1 MKRSVLVS
9 AMAVLAASVSG
20 TAMAATSKP
29 DNAPNPAQAGP
40 ADVITTGVAKG
51 RDRLDSATSTSVL
64 READIAKIGAAS
76 IGELLRDVPGIRSEA
91 DGGDGVANISIRGL
105 PIATS
110 GAKFIQ
116 LQEDGLPILEFGDVL
131 GWGADSFVR
140 ADLNLAQLEVIRGG
154 SASTFA
160 SNSPGGIINFISKT
174 GEVEG
179 GAIALSSG
187 IDHNLKRADFD
198 YGAHVGDTLRFHIGG
213 FFRQGEGPR
222 KTGYDAFSGGQVK
235 LNVTKEFTGGYVRF
249 YGKYLDDRTPEYDV
263 VPMRVTGSNDD
274 PSYTQVPAFDA
285 NNGTIMTKF
294 NPTNLYVDAENNVTV
309 GRLTEG
315 RHSRAKTF
323 GIELRADVAGWTV
336 TEKFRYADIFGS
348 QSASLL
354 TKYLPA
360 QAVIGLFGAG
370 SGTQAV
376 YATGPQSG
384 QVIANPSALNGNG
397 LLTVN
402 TPLNRV
408 TSLDNVTND
417 IRASRVWPVGEAALT
432 TTVGFYASR
441 QQIRTDLAITTAISD
456 VRGDGNAALVDLI
469 GPAGQRIT
477 QNGYY
482 SYNLALARGAVRR
495 FTDMT
500 YNTNA
505 PFASANFH
513 IGKVSIGASIRYD
526 YGKAQGQIFSADL
539 GGGRVGN
546 VSRDMNG
553 DGVISAAETRVSVI
567 PISSPGIVDYN
578 FNSLSY
584 STGINFR
591 IAEPLAVFARYSRG
605 NRANADRLLYTPIIN
620 SVSGSLNVPDA
631 AVDAVKQAEGGVK
644 YRQGPL
650 TLNATAFWAKVTDS
664 NFEIQ
669 AIRTVI
675 SEYTAKGIEFEG
687 AVAHGS
693 FSLNAGAT
701 YTDANISGNVATPE
715 IVGNRPR
722 RQANFIFQATP
733 QVTVG
738 RVNVGAVF
746 IGTTGSYAQ
755 NVNQLKMP
763 GYVTT
768 NAFVQ
773 VRPTDRLLLSLN
785 ASNLFDTKAVVA
797 VEQATLPASGI
808 VEAHLLTGRAV
819 SVTARLDF

>member
-1 MKRSVLVS
+1 
-9 AMAVLAASVSG
+9 MARTVESDDAR
-20 TAMAATSKP
+20 
-29 DNAPNPAQAGP
+29 NPAQAGP

-76 IGELLRDVPGIRSEA
+76 IGDLLRDVPGIRSEA
-91 DGGDGVANISIRGL
+91 DGGDGAANISIRGL
-105 PIATS
+105 PIATT

-116 LQEDGLPILEFGDVL
+116 LQEDGLPILEFGDIL

-140 ADLNLAQLEVIRGG
+140 ADLNLAQVEVIRGG

-174 GEVEG
+174 GEVDG

-187 IDHNLKRADFD
+187 LDNNLYRADFD
-198 YGAHVGDTLRFHIGG
+198 YGAHVSDTLRFHVGG

-222 KTGYDAFSGGQVK
+222 RTGYDAFKGGQVK
-235 LNVTKEFTGGYVRF
+235 LNVTKEFSGGYIRF

-263 VPMRVTGSNDD
+263 VPMRVTGTNDA
-274 PSYTQVPAFDA
+274 PSYSEVPSFDA
-285 NNGTIMTKF
+285 NNGTISTRF
-294 NPTNLYVDAENNVTV
+294 NPTNVYVDHNNNTTV
-309 GRLTEG
+309 GWLTDG
-315 RHSRAKTF
+315 RHSMAKTF
-323 GIELRADVAGWTV
+323 GVELRADVAGWTV
-336 TEKFRYADIFGS
+336 TEKFRYADLSGS
-348 QSASLL
+348 QAAPIL

-360 QAVIGLFGAG
+360 PAVIGLLGAG
-370 SGTQAV
+370 PGTQAA

-397 LLTVN
+397 LLAIA
-402 TPLNRV
+402 TPLNLV
-408 TSLDNVTND
+408 SQLDNVTND
-417 IRASRVWPVGEAALT
+417 IRASRVWPVGDAELT

-441 QQIRTDLAITTAISD
+441 QSIRNDLAITTAISE
-456 VRGDGNAALVDLI
+456 VRGDGSAALIDLI

-477 QNGYY
+477 ENGYY
-482 SYNLALARGAVRR
+482 SYNLALFGGAVRR

-505 PFASANFH
+505 PFASANYH
-513 IGKVSIGASIRYD
+513 IGRVSIGASIRYD
-526 YGKAQGQIFSADL
+526 YGRAQGQLFSADL

-553 DGVISAAETRVSVI
+553 DGVISAAETRVSVV
-567 PISSPGIVDYN
+567 PTTAPGFVNYKFDA
-578 FNSLSY
+578 LSY
-584 STGINFR
+584 SAGTNFR

-620 SVSGSLNVPDA
+620 SVSGALNVPDA

-687 AVAHGS
+687 GFAHGP

-773 VRPTDRLLLSLN
+773 VRPIDRLLLSLN
-785 ASNLFDTKAVVA
+785 ASNLFDTKAIVA

>member
-1 MKRSVLVS
+1 
-9 AMAVLAASVSG
+9 MARTVESDDAR
-20 TAMAATSKP
+20 
-29 DNAPNPAQAGP
+29 NPAHAGP

-76 IGELLRDVPGIRSEA
+76 IGDLLRDVPGIRSEA
-91 DGGDGVANISIRGL
+91 DGGDGAANISIRGL
-105 PIATS
+105 PIATT

-116 LQEDGLPILEFGDVL
+116 LQEDGLPILEFGDIL

-140 ADLNLAQLEVIRGG
+140 ADLNLAQVDVIRGG

-174 GEVEG
+174 GEVDG

-187 IDHNLKRADFD
+187 LDNNLYRAEFD
-198 YGAHVGDTLRFHIGG
+198 YGAHVSDTLRFHVGG

-222 KTGYDAFSGGQVK
+222 RTSYDAFRGGQVK
-235 LNVTKEFTGGYVRF
+235 LNVTKEFSGGYIRF

-263 VPMRVTGSNDD
+263 VPMRVTGTNDA
-274 PSYTQVPAFDA
+274 PSYSEVPSFDA
-285 NNGTIMTKF
+285 NNGTISTRF
-294 NPTNLYVDAENNVTV
+294 NPTNVYVDRNNNTIV
-309 GRLTEG
+309 GRLTDG
-315 RHSRAKTF
+315 RHSMAKTF
-323 GIELRADVAGWTV
+323 GVELRADVAGWTV
-336 TEKFRYADIFGS
+336 TEKFRYADLSGS
-348 QSASLL
+348 QAAPLL

-360 QAVIGLFGAG
+360 PAVISILGAG
-370 SGTQAV
+370 PGTQAA

-397 LLTVN
+397 LLAIA
-402 TPLNRV
+402 TPLNLV
-408 TSLDNVTND
+408 SQLDNVTND
-417 IRASRVWPVGEAALT
+417 IRASRVWPVGDAELT

-441 QQIRTDLAITTAISD
+441 QSIQTDLAITTAISE
-456 VRGDGNAALVDLI
+456 VRGDGSAALIDLI

-482 SYNLALARGAVRR
+482 SNNLALFGGAVRR

-505 PFASANFH
+505 PFASANYH
-513 IGKVSIGASIRYD
+513 IGRVSIGASIRYD
-526 YGKAQGQIFSADL
+526 YGKAQGQLFSADL

-553 DGVISAAETRVSVI
+553 DGVISAAETRVSVV
-567 PISSPGIVDYN
+567 PTTAPGFVNYEFDA
-578 FNSLSY
+578 LSY
-584 STGINFR
+584 SAGINFR
-591 IAEPLAVFARYSRG
+591 IAESLAVFARYSRG

-620 SVSGSLNVPDA
+620 SVSGALNVPDA

-687 AVAHGS
+687 GFAHGP

-773 VRPTDRLLLSLN
+773 VRPIDRLLLSLN
-785 ASNLFDTKAVVA
+785 ASNLFDTKAIVA

>member
-1 MKRSVLVS
+1 M
-9 AMAVLAASVSG
+9 
-20 TAMAATSKP
+20 
-29 DNAPNPAQAGP
+29 
-40 ADVITTGVAKG
+40 
-51 RDRLDSATSTSVL
+51 
-64 READIAKIGAAS
+64 
-76 IGELLRDVPGIRSEA
+76 
-91 DGGDGVANISIRGL
+91 
-105 PIATS
+105 
-110 GAKFIQ
+110 
-116 LQEDGLPILEFGDVL
+116 
-131 GWGADSFVR
+131 
-140 ADLNLAQLEVIRGG
+140 
-154 SASTFA
+154 
-160 SNSPGGIINFISKT
+160 
-174 GEVEG
+174 
-179 GAIALSSG
+179 
-187 IDHNLKRADFD
+187 
-198 YGAHVGDTLRFHIGG
+198 
-213 FFRQGEGPR
+213 
-222 KTGYDAFSGGQVK
+222 
-235 LNVTKEFTGGYVRF
+235 
-249 YGKYLDDRTPEYDV
+249 
-263 VPMRVTGSNDD
+263 
-274 PSYTQVPAFDA
+274 
-285 NNGTIMTKF
+285 
-294 NPTNLYVDAENNVTV
+294 
-309 GRLTEG
+309 
-315 RHSRAKTF
+315 AKTF
-323 GIELRADVAGWTV
+323 GVELRADVAGWTV
-336 TEKFRYADIFGS
+336 TEKFRYADLSGS
-348 QSASLL
+348 QAAPIL

-360 QAVIGLFGAG
+360 PAVIGLLGAG
-370 SGTQAV
+370 PGTQAA

-397 LLTVN
+397 LLAIA
-402 TPLNRV
+402 TPLNLV
-408 TSLDNVTND
+408 SQLDNVTND
-417 IRASRVWPVGEAALT
+417 IRASRVWPVGDAELT

-441 QQIRTDLAITTAISD
+441 QSIRNDLAITTAISE
-456 VRGDGNAALVDLI
+456 VRGDGSAALIDLI

-477 QNGYY
+477 ENGYY
-482 SYNLALARGAVRR
+482 SYNLALFGGAVRR

-505 PFASANFH
+505 PFASANYH
-513 IGKVSIGASIRYD
+513 IGRVSIGASIRYD
-526 YGKAQGQIFSADL
+526 YGRAQGQLFSADL

-553 DGVISAAETRVSVI
+553 DGVISAAETRVSVV
-567 PISSPGIVDYN
+567 PTTAPGFVNYKFDA
-578 FNSLSY
+578 LSY
-584 STGINFR
+584 SAGTNFR

-620 SVSGSLNVPDA
+620 SVSGALNVPDA

-687 AVAHGS
+687 GFAHGP

-763 GYVTT
+763 GYMTT

-773 VRPTDRLLLSLN
+773 VRPIDRLLLSLN
-785 ASNLFDTKAVVA
+785 ASNLFDTKAIVA

>member
-1 MKRSVLVS
+1 
-9 AMAVLAASVSG
+9 MARTVESDDAR
-20 TAMAATSKP
+20 
-29 DNAPNPAQAGP
+29 NPAQAGP
-40 ADVITTGVAKG
+40 VDVITTGVAKG

-64 READIAKIGAAS
+64 RETDIAKIGAAS
-76 IGELLRDVPGIRSEA
+76 IGDLLRDVPGIRSEA
-91 DGGDGVANISIRGL
+91 DGGDGAANISIRGL
-105 PIATS
+105 PIATT

-116 LQEDGLPILEFGDVL
+116 LQEDGLPILEFGDIL

-140 ADLNLAQLEVIRGG
+140 ADLNLAQVDVIRGG

-174 GEVEG
+174 GEVDG

-187 IDHNLKRADFD
+187 LDNNLYRADFD
-198 YGAHVGDTLRFHIGG
+198 YGAHVSDTLRFHVGG

-222 KTGYDAFSGGQVK
+222 RTSYDAFRGGQVK
-235 LNVTKEFTGGYVRF
+235 LNVTKEFSGGYIRF

-263 VPMRVTGSNDD
+263 VPMRVTGTNDA
-274 PSYTQVPAFDA
+274 PSYSEVPSFDA
-285 NNGTIMTKF
+285 NNGTISTRF
-294 NPTNLYVDAENNVTV
+294 NPTNVYVDRNNNTTV
-309 GRLTEG
+309 GRLTDG
-315 RHSRAKTF
+315 RHSMAKTF
-323 GIELRADVAGWTV
+323 GVELRADVAGWTV
-336 TEKFRYADIFGS
+336 TEKFRYADLSGS
-348 QSASLL
+348 QAAPLL

-360 QAVIGLFGAG
+360 PAVISILGAG
-370 SGTQAV
+370 PGTQAA

-397 LLTVN
+397 LLTIA
-402 TPLNRV
+402 TPLNLV
-408 TSLDNVTND
+408 SQLDNVTND
-417 IRASRVWPVGEAALT
+417 IRASRVWPVGDAELT
-432 TTVGFYASR
+432 TTVGFYVSR
-441 QQIRTDLAITTAISD
+441 QSIQTDLAITTAISE
-456 VRGDGNAALVDLI
+456 VRGDGSAALIDLI

-482 SYNLALARGAVRR
+482 SYNLALFGGAVRR

-505 PFASANFH
+505 PFASANYH
-513 IGKVSIGASIRYD
+513 IGRVSIGASIRYD
-526 YGKAQGQIFSADL
+526 YGKAQGQLFSADL

-553 DGVISAAETRVSVI
+553 DGVISAAETRVSVV
-567 PISSPGIVDYN
+567 PTTAPGFVNYKFDA
-578 FNSLSY
+578 LSY
-584 STGINFR
+584 SAGINFR

-620 SVSGSLNVPDA
+620 SVSGALNVPDA

-687 AVAHGS
+687 GFAHGP

-773 VRPTDRLLLSLN
+773 VRPVDRLLLSLN
-785 ASNLFDTKAVVA
+785 ASNLFDTKAIVA

>member
-1 MKRSVLVS
+1 
-9 AMAVLAASVSG
+9 
-20 TAMAATSKP
+20 MAATAEP
-29 DNAPNPAQAGP
+29 DDARNPAQAGP

-76 IGELLRDVPGIRSEA
+76 IGDLLRDVPGIRSEA
-91 DGGDGVANISIRGL
+91 DGGDGAANISIRGL
-105 PIATS
+105 PIATT

-116 LQEDGLPILEFGDVL
+116 LQEDGLPILEFGDIL

-140 ADLNLAQLEVIRGG
+140 ADLNLAQVEVIRGG

-174 GEVEG
+174 GEVDG

-187 IDHNLKRADFD
+187 LDNNLYRADFD
-198 YGAHVGDTLRFHIGG
+198 YGAHVSDTLRFHIGG

-222 KTGYDAFSGGQVK
+222 RTGYDAFKGGQVK
-235 LNVTKEFTGGYVRF
+235 LNVTKEFSGGYIRF

-263 VPMRVTGSNDD
+263 VPMRVTGTNDA
-274 PSYTQVPAFDA
+274 PSYSEVPSFDA
-285 NNGTIMTKF
+285 NNGTISTRF
-294 NPTNLYVDAENNVTV
+294 NPTNVYVDRNNNTTV
-309 GRLTEG
+309 GRLTDG
-315 RHSRAKTF
+315 RHSMAKTF
-323 GIELRADVAGWTV
+323 GVELRADVAGWTV
-336 TEKFRYADIFGS
+336 TEKFRYADLSGS
-348 QSASLL
+348 QAAPLL

-360 QAVIGLFGAG
+360 PAVIGILGAG
-370 SGTQAV
+370 PGTQAA
-376 YATGPQSG
+376 YATGPQTG

-397 LLTVN
+397 LLAIA
-402 TPLNRV
+402 TPLNLV
-408 TSLDNVTND
+408 SQLDNVTND
-417 IRASRVWPVGEAALT
+417 IRASRVWPVGDAELT

-441 QQIRTDLAITTAISD
+441 QSIQTDLAITTAISE
-456 VRGDGNAALVDLI
+456 VRGDGSAGLIDLI

-482 SYNLALARGAVRR
+482 SYNLALFGGAVRR
-495 FTDMT
+495 FTDMA

-505 PFASANFH
+505 PFASANYH
-513 IGKVSIGASIRYD
+513 IGRVSIGASIRYD
-526 YGKAQGQIFSADL
+526 YGKAQGQLFSADL

-553 DGVISAAETRVSVI
+553 DGVISAAEKRVSVV
-567 PISSPGIVDYN
+567 PTTAPGFVDYK
-578 FNSLSY
+578 FDALSY
-584 STGINFR
+584 SAGINFR

-620 SVSGSLNVPDA
+620 SVSGALNVPDA

-687 AVAHGS
+687 GFTHGP

-722 RQANFIFQATP
+722 RQANFIYQATP

-773 VRPTDRLLLSLN
+773 VRPIDRLLLSLN
-785 ASNLFDTKAVVA
+785 ASNLFDTKAIVA